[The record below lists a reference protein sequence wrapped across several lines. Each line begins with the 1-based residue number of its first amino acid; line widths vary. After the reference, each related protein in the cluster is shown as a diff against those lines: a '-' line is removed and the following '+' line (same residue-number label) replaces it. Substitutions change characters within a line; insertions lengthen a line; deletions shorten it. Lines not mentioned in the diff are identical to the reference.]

1 MGVGQRRAFVD
12 DVAAG
17 RLVVGGGRTDIDI
30 LARTATEQPYIAGY
44 LFRQESDEL
53 ADDVKLH
60 IAQFLCHQ
68 LLVLDVSHN
77 LIHSLRQLSLTVSTV
92 QQPQFVLALSKLS
105 GNGTTDGACT
115 ANH

>member
-1 MGVGQRRAFVD
+1 MGVGQRRSFVD

-17 RLVVGGGRTDIDI
+17 RLVVGRGRTDVDI
-30 LARTATEQPYIAGY
+30 LACTATEQSDIAGY
-44 LFRQESDEL
+44 LLRQESDEL
-53 ADDVKLH
+53 ADDIKLH
-60 IAQFLCHQ
+60 VAQFLCHL
-68 LLVLDVSHN
+68 LLVFNVSHN
-77 LIHSLRQLSLTVSTV
+77 LIHSRRQLCLTVTTV